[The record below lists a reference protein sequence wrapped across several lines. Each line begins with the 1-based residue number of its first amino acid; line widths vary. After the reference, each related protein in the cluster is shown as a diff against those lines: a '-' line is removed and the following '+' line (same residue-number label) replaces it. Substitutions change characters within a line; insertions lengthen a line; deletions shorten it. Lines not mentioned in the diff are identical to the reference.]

1 MSMQGALCYS
11 IDTSALVDWWVRYY
25 PPKVFKGLVPRMEK
39 LIEEGRL
46 RCSCEVREEI
56 KYENDGLKD
65 WLKNQGDMCLESSE
79 EIQQIVIDLMDQ
91 FHNPLKPEKGINGA
105 DPFVIGLAV
114 TQGEFRPW
122 TVVSGEK
129 AGSSEAPKIPWV
141 CGHWNGPLVPHM
153 TFLELIVAEGWEL
166 S

>member
-1 MSMQGALCYS
+1 MISRPHPQITAPAQDRESAKPPLRNLLGQAL
-11 IDTSALVDWWVRYY
+11 R
-25 PPKVFKGLVPRMEK
+25 
-39 LIEEGRL
+39 
-46 RCSCEVREEI
+46 
-56 KYENDGLKD
+56 D
-65 WLKNQGDMCLESSE
+65 WLKNQGDICVESSE
-79 EIQQIVIDLMDQ
+79 DIQQIVIELMDQ

-114 TQGEFRPW
+114 TQGGSKPW

-129 AGSSEAPKIPWV
+129 AGSNEAPKIPWV
-141 CGHWNGPLVPHM
+141 CGHWNGPAVPHM